1 MALVPH
7 NRIRF
12 SSVDALRGAVVALMI
27 FVNSTGGMKDAP
39 GWTQHLPS
47 ETDGYTV
54 TDLVFPLF
62 LFLVGVSIPLSLG
75 ARAALPFAA
84 RFSALSRIVPRVL
97 GLVLLGVVFVN
108 EDRYDPVATGMAQNV
123 WMAWVLGAAILL
135 WGRFPK
141 PDTPG
146 WRRAESA
153 WKLIAAVVLAWLLV
167 HWRGKPEDGSVLLQP
182 SWWGILG
189 LIGWSYLVCSLLYL
203 LTGGNATALMGLIGL
218 MVCVYIGDRHGR
230 TPVIWEPLSRIWST
244 GNFFGAQSA
253 IVTAGMVAGTR
264 LADRRPN
271 RELFFLLFGAGLWLS
286 GWLLRPLHGYHKNAG
301 TESWSLVAAGIG
313 SLLLLVFH
321 RGMDVYRRASDRDG
335 ILVLA
340 GRNALLA
347 YILPD
352 LIGALG
358 SIFGFDL
365 MPWWGRGGI
374 FGLAN
379 AAGFSFL
386 MILLAAG
393 ATRIGVVLRL

>member
-1 MALVPH
+1 MASVT
-7 NRIRF
+7 RF
-12 SSVDALRGAVVALMI
+12 RDRFASVDALRGVIIALMI

-39 GWTQHLPS
+39 AWTQHLPS
-47 ETDGYTV
+47 ATDGYTV

-62 LFLVGVSIPLSLG
+62 LFIVGLSIPLSLG
-75 ARAALPFAA
+75 GRAALPFAD
-84 RFSALSRIVPRVL
+84 RFGALARIVPRTL
-97 GLVLLGVVFVN
+97 GLVLLGVIFVN
-108 EDRYDPVATGMAQNV
+108 EDRFDPAATGLARNV
-123 WMAWVLGAAILL
+123 WMAAALGAAILL
-135 WGRFPK
+135 WGRFPR
-141 PDTPG
+141 PDSPG

-153 WKLIAAVVLAWLLV
+153 WKLLAALALAWLLV
-167 HWRGKPEDGSVLLQP
+167 AWRGTPEDGTVWLRP

-189 LIGWSYLVCSLLYL
+189 LIGWSYFVCSIVYL
-203 LTGGNATALMGLIGL
+203 LAAGNPAALMGLIGL

-230 TPVIWEPLSRIWST
+230 TPAVWEPLSRIWST

-264 LADRRPN
+264 LSDRRPD
-271 RELFFLLFGAGLWLS
+271 RHTFFLLFGAGLWLC
-286 GWLLRPLHGYHKNAG
+286 GWLLRPLHGYHKNDG
-301 TESWSLVAAGIG
+301 TESWSLVAAGLG

-321 RGMDVYRRASDRDG
+321 RGLDVFRRASDRDG

-352 LIGALG
+352 LVGALCQLA
-358 SIFGFDL
+358 GFDL
-365 MPWWGRGGI
+365 MPWWGRGGTY
-374 FGLAN
+374 GLAN

-393 ATRIGVVLRL
+393 ATRAGFVLRL